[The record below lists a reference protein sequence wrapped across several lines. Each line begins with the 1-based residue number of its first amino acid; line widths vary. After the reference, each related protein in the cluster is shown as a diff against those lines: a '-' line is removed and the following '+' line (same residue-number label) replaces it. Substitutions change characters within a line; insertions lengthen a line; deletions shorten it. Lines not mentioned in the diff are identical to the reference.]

1 MDLGWYCK
9 AYKGQ
14 IYQNA
19 ATVFA
24 LWDVSGA
31 HIGDTI
37 FKLKKQPL
45 ENGFSITNEN
55 YLAIDVREPNKVVLS
70 KGIYW
75 YQVTKTGFSELK
87 NTYWEEDDTIVES
100 SFGEIIS
107 ILAPAPASP
116 TTPANT
122 NGTTQNI
129 FALPKYTEKH
139 IFGEYKIKLRLAN
152 DGTINSG
159 KTTESRHVRLTIQ
172 KATFAGS
179 IWSFEDVEGAI
190 SDYQYLGSQ
199 KNELELETHEKE
211 FTFKGLTFEEGVT
224 YVVKINSWKQNIENY
239 FYGLKMLMW
248 KQGDNIPTG
257 GYFDDATG
265 NGDNNNWPFYF
276 SNGDNNFVPVIEI
289 NGFYHLE

>member
-14 IYQNA
+14 IYQDA

-37 FKLKKQPL
+37 FKLKEQPL

-87 NTYWEEDDTIVES
+87 NTYWTEDDTIVDTS
-100 SFGEIIS
+100 GEIIS
-107 ILAPAPASP
+107 ILASAATS
-116 TTPANT
+116 AND

-129 FALPKYTEKH
+129 FALPKYTEKR

-152 DGTINSG
+152 AGTTPLGI
-159 KTTESRHVRLTIQ
+159 TTESRHVRLTIQ
-172 KATFAGS
+172 KATFAS
-179 IWSFEDVEGAI
+179 NWSFEDVEGAI

-199 KNELELETHEKE
+199 KGEQQLLTQEKE

-224 YVVKINSWKQNIENY
+224 YVVKINSWKQNSENY
-239 FYGLKMLMW
+239 FHGLKMLMW
-248 KQGDNIPTG
+248 KHDKIPTG
-257 GYFDDATG
+257 GYFSTANG